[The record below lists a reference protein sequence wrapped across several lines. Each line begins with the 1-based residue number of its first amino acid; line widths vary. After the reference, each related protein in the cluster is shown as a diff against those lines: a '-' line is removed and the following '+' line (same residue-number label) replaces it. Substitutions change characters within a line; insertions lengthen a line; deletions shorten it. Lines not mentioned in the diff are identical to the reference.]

1 MRRVVRGVALV
12 VVGLLAPHWL
22 AAQTLR
28 SAVFGERDRATVELF
43 ADANLKSLLA
53 QNTGG
58 SPQSAAGSV
67 GLAYRTESVL
77 AQLLVNAVGQS
88 DPVRRNFG
96 ASLLLP
102 ASGPSLGAGLLDLA
116 FRFASL
122 GSVCQSLAI
131 HAYGSV
137 SSGTWIDAPAGATS
151 PEYGTIVGGAG
162 GALRCVLFSGS
173 FSQDPDRLADAPLG
187 NRVAAFVEVG
197 PSFRTIGGEIAD
209 ADNNDVRVA
218 LLNTTEKGHWGVEAT
233 LGLEVNGVKAGVT
246 YYGFWNEVPGMSDG
260 QVVAG
265 LSVESALLRG
275 FLNRPRPSYSPPR
288 RRR

>member
-1 MRRVVRGVALV
+1 VALA
-12 VVGLLAPHWL
+12 VGLLAPRL
-22 AAQTLR
+22 AAGQTLR
-28 SAVFGERDRATVELF
+28 SAVFGDRDRASVELF

-58 SPQSAAGSV
+58 NPQAAAGSI
-67 GLAYRTESVL
+67 GLSYRTESFL
-77 AQLLVNAVGQS
+77 AHLLVNAIGQS

-102 ASGPSLGAGLLDLA
+102 ASGPSLGAGLIDLSV
-116 FRFASL
+116 RIASL
-122 GSVCQSLAI
+122 GPLCQSLGL

-137 SSGTWIDAPAGATS
+137 SSGTWVDAPVGATE
-151 PEYGTIVGGAG
+151 PEYGVIVGGAG
-162 GALRCVLFSGS
+162 GALRCVMFSGS
-173 FSQDPDRLADAPLG
+173 FSQDPDRVAEMSASG
-187 NRVAAFVEVG
+187 NRIAAFLEVG

-209 ADNNDVRVA
+209 ADNSDVRLA
-218 LLNTTEKGHWGVEAT
+218 LLNTTDKGHWGVEAT

-246 YYGFWNEVPGMSDG
+246 YYGFWNEIPGMSDG